1 MVDSINVSA
10 TAPRTSTAPVASSGS
25 AQSEPK
31 PIVAESVIKP
41 VDAVAKTETAA
52 SSLEQAKVSAENLQ
66 ASVDQL
72 NQLMKEGQRSLA
84 FSVDES
90 AGEVVVRVSDRQT
103 NELIRQIPTEEA
115 LAIREHLDQVM
126 GMLFSEKV

>member
-72 NQLMKEGQRSLA
+72 NQLMKEGSLR
-84 FSVDES
+84 
-90 AGEVVVRVSDRQT
+90 VR
-103 NELIRQIPTEEA
+103 
-115 LAIREHLDQVM
+115 
-126 GMLFSEKV
+126 